1 MFHQR
6 RRKHRQVVVS
16 KCSVSL
22 AMVTSWCCCATFWAK
37 MLGCVMLNVSAKQR
51 NALSKLCISAVG
63 KTIHTV
69 QKGAVLLQNPGAVY
83 KALCQTSLKHRRE
96 AAGLHGG
103 LSFLQR
109 ITFHRPEASKSA
121 QYLQHS
127 MWILA
132 SESTQKSGQS
142 LKWTRYSFNF
152 TSTWLK
158 MFTYN
163 YLLNRI
169 CPQA

>member
-1 MFHQR
+1 
-6 RRKHRQVVVS
+6 
-16 KCSVSL
+16 
-22 AMVTSWCCCATFWAK
+22 MVTSWCCCATFWAK
-37 MLGCVMLNVSAKQR
+37 MLGCIMLNVSAKQR

-63 KTIHTV
+63 KTMHAV
-69 QKGAVLLQNPGAVY
+69 QKGAVLLQNLGAVY

-109 ITFHRPEASKSA
+109 ITFHRPEASKGTEASKSA
-121 QYLQHS
+121 HYLQNS

-142 LKWTRYSFNF
+142 FKSTRYSFNF

>member
-1 MFHQR
+1 M
-6 RRKHRQVVVS
+6 
-16 KCSVSL
+16 
-22 AMVTSWCCCATFWAK
+22 
-37 MLGCVMLNVSAKQR
+37 
-51 NALSKLCISAVG
+51 LCIPSHGYFLMLLCHFLGKDAGLRYAECKCQAEKCFVKALHICSG
-63 KTIHTV
+63 KTKHTV
-69 QKGAVLLQNPGAVY
+69 QKGAVLLQKLGAVY

-142 LKWTRYSFNF
+142 LK
-152 TSTWLK
+152 
-158 MFTYN
+158 
-163 YLLNRI
+163 
-169 CPQA
+169 